1 VDAGHVREAFQVE
14 EYLVLED
21 EDLFVFVFLLNFQ
34 GNVLLE
40 GFIVSLINET
50 WRERVLN
57 TEV

>member
-1 VDAGHVREAFQVE
+1 VREAFQVE

-50 WRERVLN
+50 
-57 TEV
+57 